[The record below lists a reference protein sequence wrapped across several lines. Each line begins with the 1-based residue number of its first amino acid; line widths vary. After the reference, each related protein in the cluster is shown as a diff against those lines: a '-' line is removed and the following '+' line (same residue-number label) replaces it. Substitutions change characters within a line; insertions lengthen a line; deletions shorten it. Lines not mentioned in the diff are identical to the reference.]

1 MDDNKITTAEENQQQ
16 EVKRL
21 FNFRAIYTSLI
32 LNWTWFVVSILVC
45 LAGAYIYLRYSTPVY
60 QAYAKLLIKDEQSS
74 RRGNSIQNS
83 NNLGMISNSNGID
96 NEMEIL
102 TSHSLTQSALRDMK
116 LYVSYII

>member
-83 NNLGMISNSNGID
+83 NNLGMI
-96 NEMEIL
+96 
-102 TSHSLTQSALRDMK
+102 
-116 LYVSYII
+116 

>member
-1 MDDNKITTAEENQQQ
+1 MDNNKITTAEENQQQ

-32 LNWTWFVVSILVC
+32 LHWTWFVVSILVC

-96 NEMEIL
+96 NL
-102 TSHSLTQSALRDMK
+102 TVWHKVL
-116 LYVSYII
+116 